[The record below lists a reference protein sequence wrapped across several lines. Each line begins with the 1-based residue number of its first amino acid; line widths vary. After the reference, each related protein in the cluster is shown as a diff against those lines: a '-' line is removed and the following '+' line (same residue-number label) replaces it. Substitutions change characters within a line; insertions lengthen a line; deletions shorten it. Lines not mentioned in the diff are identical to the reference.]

1 MNDGIGAPLLLRRF
15 SVRAHWQIESALEF
29 HPLYCKEDLVLFT
42 TSYDPVYLF
51 SLHRLE
57 RDVIKEEGYRG
68 ERGGEGER
76 WMWW

>member
-15 SVRAHWQIESALEF
+15 SVPAHWQIESALEF

-57 RDVIKEEGYRG
+57 RDVIKEGYRG
-68 ERGGEGER
+68 GEGGER

>member
-68 ERGGEGER
+68 ERGGER
-76 WMWW
+76 SMWW